1 MVKSSAKS
9 RTLLRCSLLA
19 IVIILSM
26 LILGYLYFLST
37 VSTVT
42 STKAS
47 FKDATFHNQQE
58 KIESTHSF
66 SLNQAEPTSLRATRP
81 LLLTNYLV
89 EMVVANGDGNET
101 GTILFEIH
109 NEWAPLGAAQF
120 KKLVEADFFVDV
132 RFFRVIKKFMA
143 QFGIN
148 GDSAVNDQWK
158 TPILDDPVKSTND
171 RGTLTFATSGKNSR
185 STQLFINFVNNRFL
199 DKQGFSPIGKIVE
212 GMEVLDSIFSGY
224 GEGGMGDGNDGK
236 GPSQGRIKNQ
246 GNAYLKHLF
255 PKLSY
260 IQSARVVDRSLT
272 KRSETQPH
280 IKTRVIGK

>member
-42 STKAS
+42 PTKAS

-132 RFFRVIKKFMA
+132 RFFRVSSCIISHFS
-143 QFGIN
+143 FVFSHFIY
-148 GDSAVNDQWK
+148 DR
-158 TPILDDPVKSTND
+158 LLKS
-171 RGTLTFATSGKNSR
+171 LWLSS
-185 STQLFINFVNNRFL
+185 V
-199 DKQGFSPIGKIVE
+199 
-212 GMEVLDSIFSGY
+212 Y
-224 GEGGMGDGNDGK
+224 
-236 GPSQGRIKNQ
+236 
-246 GNAYLKHLF
+246 YLSF
-255 PKLSY
+255 FCLS
-260 IQSARVVDRSLT
+260 SSSS
-272 KRSETQPH
+272 K
-280 IKTRVIGK
+280 